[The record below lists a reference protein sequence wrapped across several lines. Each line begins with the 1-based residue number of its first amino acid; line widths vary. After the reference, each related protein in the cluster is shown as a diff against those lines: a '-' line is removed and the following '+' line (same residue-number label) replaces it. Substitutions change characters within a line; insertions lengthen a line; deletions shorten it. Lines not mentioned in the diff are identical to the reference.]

1 MTSVSEEMQQ
11 QKELEKKQ
19 KELDENNKKRNISND
34 RYSKSVVPLARYCDK
49 EVFMHLHAAYVLYT
63 M

>member
-1 MTSVSEEMQQ
+1 MTSVSEEIQQ

-19 KELDENNKKRNISND
+19 KELDENNKKRNIIAND
-34 RYSKSVVPLARYCDK
+34 RYSKSVPLARYCDK
-49 EVFMHLHAAYVLYT
+49 EVVMHLHAAYVLYT

>member
-1 MTSVSEEMQQ
+1 MKSLSEEIQ

-19 KELDENNKKRNISND
+19 KELDENNKKTNIAND
-34 RYSKSVVPLARYCDK
+34 RYSKSVPLAGYRD
-49 EVFMHLHAAYVLYT
+49 EEIVMHLHATYILHT

>member
-1 MTSVSEEMQQ
+1 MMSSSEEIQQ

-19 KELDENNKKRNISND
+19 KELDEKNKKTNMVNNK
-34 RYSKSVVPLARYCDK
+34 YSKSVQLAGYRN
-49 EVFMHLHAAYVLYT
+49 EEMVTHLHATYILHT

>member
-1 MTSVSEEMQQ
+1 MTSASEEIQQ

-19 KELDENNKKRNISND
+19 KELDENNKKMNIDNNK
-34 RYSKSVVPLARYCDK
+34 YSKSLPLAGYRN
-49 EVFMHLHAAYVLYT
+49 EEMITHLHATYILHT

>member
-1 MTSVSEEMQQ
+1 MKSVSEEMQQ

-19 KELDENNKKRNISND
+19 KELDENNKKTNIAND
-34 RYSKSVVPLARYCDK
+34 RYSKSVPLARYCDQ
-49 EVFMHLHAAYVLYT
+49 EVVTHLHAAYVLYT